1 MGSSG
6 ATQYIEMHKSEMKST
21 RVPWHG
27 KSGAGG
33 ATQLHENGYIR
44 RRADVNIFDLRVA
57 GFNFAGILFP
67 PLAAFVLRWLTL
79 RAGKEQRMC
88 LI

>member
-1 MGSSG
+1 M
-6 ATQYIEMHKSEMKST
+6 
-21 RVPWHG
+21 
-27 KSGAGG
+27 
-33 ATQLHENGYIR
+33 HENGYIR